1 MNHNRFLGYTKDEKG
16 HLIIEPKEAEI
27 VKRIYREYLEEKS
40 LKQVGDGLMVD
51 GILTAA
57 GKPTW
62 RPEAIKKILQNEKY
76 IGDALLQKTYAV
88 DVLTKKRVKN
98 NGIMPQYYVE
108 NNHVAIVPRDLYMQ
122 VQEELLRRANLHS
135 GANRKKRVY
144 SSKYALSS
152 ICYCPRC
159 GDIYQRIKNNQ
170 SASWKCATRVEN
182 GTTTCDAPLVPEKE
196 LHNAV
201 LRGINMV
208 LSGRDNMMTKLKEN
222 IDQVLLEEDTAT
234 IDSIDAKLEK
244 LQQELIKRVGAR
256 QDYENLADEIDNLR
270 EQRLNAMTEKA
281 EREGLKMHINEMQE
295 FLENQTD
302 RISEY
307 DEQLVRKMIEKITIY
322 DDKFVVEFKSGT
334 SLDVR
339 RQETKMENTRII

>member
-1 MNHNRFLGYTKDEKG
+1 
-16 HLIIEPKEAEI
+16 
-27 VKRIYREYLEEKS
+27 
-40 LKQVGDGLMVD
+40 
-51 GILTAA
+51 
-57 GKPTW
+57 
-62 RPEAIKKILQNEKY
+62 
-76 IGDALLQKTYAV
+76 
-88 DVLTKKRVKN
+88 
-98 NGIMPQYYVE
+98 MPQYYVE
-108 NNHVAIVPRDLYMQ
+108 NNHEAIIPRDLYMQ

-135 GANRKKRVY
+135 GVNRKKRVY

-182 GTTTCDAPLVPEKE
+182 GPTVCDAPLVPERE

-222 IDQVLLEEDTAT
+222 IERVLLEEGYTT
-234 IDSIDAKLEK
+234 IDEIDAKLEV
-244 LQQELIKRVGAR
+244 LQQELIKRAGAK
-256 QDYENLADEIDNLR
+256 QDYEDLADEIDALR
-270 EQRLNAMTEKA
+270 TKRLEAMTEKA
-281 EREGLKMHINEMQE
+281 EREGLKMRIREMKD

-307 DEQLVRKMIEKITIY
+307 DEQLVECKI
-322 DDKFVVEFKSGT
+322 
-334 SLDVR
+334 
-339 RQETKMENTRII
+339 NN

>member
-1 MNHNRFLGYTKDEKG
+1 
-16 HLIIEPKEAEI
+16 
-27 VKRIYREYLEEKS
+27 
-40 LKQVGDGLMVD
+40 
-51 GILTAA
+51 
-57 GKPTW
+57 
-62 RPEAIKKILQNEKY
+62 
-76 IGDALLQKTYAV
+76 
-88 DVLTKKRVKN
+88 
-98 NGIMPQYYVE
+98 
-108 NNHVAIVPRDLYMQ
+108 MQ

-135 GANRKKRVY
+135 GVNRKKRVY

-182 GTTTCDAPLVPEKE
+182 GSTACNAPLVPERE

-222 IDQVLLEEDTAT
+222 IERVLLEEGYST
-234 IDSIDAKLEK
+234 IDEIDAKLEV
-244 LQQELIKRVGAR
+244 LQQELIKRAGAK
-256 QDYENLADEIDNLR
+256 QDYEDLADEIDALR
-270 EQRLNAMTEKA
+270 TKRLEAMTEKA
-281 EREGLKMHINEMQE
+281 EREGLKMRIQEMKD

-322 DDKFVVEFKSGT
+322 DDKFVIEFKSGT

-339 RQETKMENTRII
+339 R